1 MKKFKKVLSTLLV
14 GVISV
19 TSLVFGS
26 VSTSAASA
34 KDIVAKALKEMQ
46 NSTSISFSYEYISN
60 FSDGQTRKQT
70 GAFIS
75 DSKIDYGIV
84 LSASEVEKAW
94 THYAYKG
101 KIYRKAY
108 NSNSFTAYTNSDY
121 IEEQGTSKKELEYNL
136 AHLKDVK
143 ISGTTDN
150 YYTISAKPNWK
161 DSGLKTIYLT
171 INKKTNHLVKY
182 VGKFAKKT
190 YTYIDSKQKYTIT
203 GGSKTCSNIC
213 YGDMALSLPDEL
225 KGK

>member
-46 NSTSISFSYEYISN
+46 NSTSISFAWESVTNYSEMA
-60 FSDGQTRKQT
+60 TREKT
-70 GAFIS
+70 GMFVS
-75 DSKIDYGIV
+75 DSKMDYGIIMCT
-84 LSASEVEKAW
+84 SELEKAW

-108 NSNSFTAYTNSDY
+108 NSNSFTSYTNSDY
-121 IEEQGTSKKELEYNL
+121 IEEQGTYKKELEYAL

-143 ISGTTDN
+143 ISSTSDN
-150 YYTISAKPNWK
+150 YYTISGKPNWK
-161 DSGLKTIYLT
+161 NSGLKTIYLT
-171 INKKTNHLVKY
+171 INKKTNRLVKY
-182 VGKFAKKT
+182 VEKFAKKT
-190 YTYIDSKQKYTIT
+190 YTFIDSNRTYTVT
-203 GGSKTCSNIC
+203 GGSGTYSNIC